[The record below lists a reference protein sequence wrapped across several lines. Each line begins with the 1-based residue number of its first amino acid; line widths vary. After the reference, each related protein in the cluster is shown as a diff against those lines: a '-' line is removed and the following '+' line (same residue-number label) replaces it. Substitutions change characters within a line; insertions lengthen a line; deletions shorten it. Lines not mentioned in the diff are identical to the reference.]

1 MFGEAKAT
9 AIEEA
14 DRRIL
19 FERKGAG
26 LTHQIMSHVTK
37 EMGRGRRE
45 VDYVTRARALVWS

>member
-19 FERKGAG
+19 FERKGAS

-37 EMGRGRRE
+37 ETGRDC
-45 VDYVTRARALVWS
+45 DYVTLVTRALEWS

>member
-19 FERKGAG
+19 LERKGAS

-37 EMGRGRRE
+37 ETGRGRRE
-45 VDYVTRARALVWS
+45 VDYVTRALVWS

>member
-19 FERKGAG
+19 FEHKGAS

-37 EMGRGRRE
+37 ETGRGRRDG
-45 VDYVTRARALVWS
+45 DYVTRALEWS

>member
-19 FERKGAG
+19 FERKGSS

-37 EMGRGRRE
+37 ETGRGRRDG
-45 VDYVTRARALVWS
+45 DYVTRELEWS

>member
-1 MFGEAKAT
+1 MFGQAKAA

-19 FERKGAG
+19 LERKGAS

-37 EMGRGRRE
+37 ETGRGRRDGE
-45 VDYVTRARALVWS
+45 YVTRALQWS